1 MSSNRDFTF
10 LNKDD
15 DFSVVLLSNDKKTE
29 RMSEEDSIRSHFK
42 SILPVH
48 LDLSKGQWEIAVDKV
63 ILSNRQNNAMKLR
76 VSSKSGKILKDVDF
90 TPGVYDTTY
99 EVLDDFINLGNKT
112 TLPFDLID
120 EEFMVGDYD
129 PVKKNIGSLN
139 KVFSMKLALDKF
151 EKKFNRGPTNVGE
164 IFEAMTLEVEDKYL
178 QVYDRFTYNADID
191 LNPTSIFKLGSS
203 PIKDPQQLGG
213 SGLLSKLIFQ
223 GGIVKVVLMI
233 GCLILNNHRLPLFW
247 VSDKLGKVLYLDQFS
262 TLFDDSP
269 FQISRVSNLL
279 GKTGF
284 LLKGK
289 KWDSMIIFKKGHELT
304 KIKGEK
310 LLAIE
315 TVGDEII
322 IKSPFKIEFVN
333 RDGKVTYTN
342 PYEFKFKKDNVR
354 ASLNLEIK
362 NLVEKDV
369 TVVNLYL
376 PSLNVVRPIFLDSSK
391 EDSLFDVNIRLQK
404 GKETILHETR
414 RERQYYLVEQTR
426 EREISVLLRESETGL
441 VPKFWYGFSLIVLH
455 VRKARRNWFEQF

>member
-15 DFSVVLLSNDKKTE
+15 DFSVVLLSNDKKTV

-164 IFEAMTLEVEDKYL
+164 IFAAMILEVEDNL
-178 QVYDRFTYNADID
+178 QVYDRFTYNADIE

-213 SGLLSKLIFQ
+213 SGLLAKVNFQ
-223 GGIVKVVLMI
+223 GDIIKVILMI

-289 KWDSMIIFKKGHELT
+289 NGIACLY
-304 KIKGEK
+304 
-310 LLAIE
+310 L
-315 TVGDEII
+315 
-322 IKSPFKIEFVN
+322 
-333 RDGKVTYTN
+333 
-342 PYEFKFKKDNVR
+342 KKDMN
-354 ASLNLEIK
+354 
-362 NLVEKDV
+362 
-369 TVVNLYL
+369 
-376 PSLNVVRPIFLDSSK
+376 
-391 EDSLFDVNIRLQK
+391 
-404 GKETILHETR
+404 
-414 RERQYYLVEQTR
+414 
-426 EREISVLLRESETGL
+426 
-441 VPKFWYGFSLIVLH
+441 
-455 VRKARRNWFEQF
+455 

>member
-1 MSSNRDFTF
+1 
-10 LNKDD
+10 
-15 DFSVVLLSNDKKTE
+15 
-29 RMSEEDSIRSHFK
+29 MSEEDSIRSHFK

-112 TLPFDLID
+112 TLPFDLIE

-164 IFEAMTLEVEDKYL
+164 IFAAMILEVENIL
-178 QVYDRFTYNADID
+178 QIYDRFTYDGDID
-191 LNPTSIFKLGSS
+191 SNPSSIFKLGSS
-203 PIKDPQQLGG
+203 HIKDPQQLSG
-213 SGLLSKLIFQ
+213 SGLLAKVKFQ
-223 GGIVKVVLMI
+223 GDIIKVILMI

-269 FQISRVSNLL
+269 FQISRVSNL

-284 LLKGK
+284 LLNGK
-289 KWDSMIIFKKGHELT
+289 KWDSMFIFKKRT
-304 KIKGEK
+304 
-310 LLAIE
+310 
-315 TVGDEII
+315 
-322 IKSPFKIEFVN
+322 
-333 RDGKVTYTN
+333 
-342 PYEFKFKKDNVR
+342 
-354 ASLNLEIK
+354 
-362 NLVEKDV
+362 
-369 TVVNLYL
+369 
-376 PSLNVVRPIFLDSSK
+376 
-391 EDSLFDVNIRLQK
+391 
-404 GKETILHETR
+404 
-414 RERQYYLVEQTR
+414 
-426 EREISVLLRESETGL
+426 
-441 VPKFWYGFSLIVLH
+441 
-455 VRKARRNWFEQF
+455 